1 MATKVENEFERI
13 FEDALYAMFF
23 VDDKGIIR
31 YANKKYAQ
39 MCRTTKEIL
48 LGKSI
53 ERVCKNEFIHV
64 LRTGE
69 AEFGKILDIHGELT
83 VVNRIPIRENGKIV
97 GAVGLALCDNLSQF
111 KGLLKKIE
119 DLEKN
124 IESYRQQL
132 KDAYASRYT
141 LNNIVGES
149 KLLRIVKKL
158 SVEASKYTFPVL
170 ITGESGTGKELFAHA
185 IHHLSDR
192 KRHNFIR
199 INCAAIPKEL
209 LESELFGYEAGAFS
223 GAGRNGKPGKIE
235 LAHRGTLFLD
245 EISELPFDMQAK
257 LLRVIQEKELER
269 VGGKKLKLI
278 DFRLIAA
285 TNRNLEEMIKK
296 KEFREDLYYRLN
308 VIQIHIPPLRERPE
322 DLLPIS
328 GHILKKLCGDQQIP
342 EKEISKQALEA
353 LLDYQWP
360 GNVRELSNVLQYA
373 MIYAKNSVIGVDD
386 LPGSVRA
393 FSSENTIG
401 FDRNYFRTVVENAEK
416 KALCRLIRMAGYNVN
431 GAAEMIGVHRT
442 ALYKKL
448 NKHGLRVNGS
458 NCSISSS
465 RHGIR
470 NGPEPIGHVYD
481 EKVLFSQETA
491 FLENILHS
499 VD

>member
-1 MATKVENEFERI
+1 MATKVETKLEKI

-23 VDDKGIIR
+23 VDNKGVIR

-48 LGKSI
+48 LGKNI

-69 AEFGKILDIHGELT
+69 AEFGKILDLNGKLT
-83 VVNRIPIRENGKIV
+83 VVNRIPMREGGEIV
-97 GAVGLALCDNLSQF
+97 GAVGLALCDDLSQF
-111 KGLLKKIE
+111 KGLLEKIE
-119 DLEKN
+119 HLEKN
-124 IESYRQQL
+124 VKSYKQQL
-132 KDAYASRYT
+132 KEAYSSRYT
-141 LNNIVGES
+141 LSNIIGES
-149 KLLRIVKKL
+149 KTIRVAKKL
-158 SVEASKYTFPVL
+158 SIEASKYPFPVL

-199 INCAAIPKEL
+199 INCAAIPKDL
-209 LESELFGYEAGAFS
+209 LESELFGYEPGAFS

-235 LAHRGTLFLD
+235 LAHKGTLFLD

-269 VGGKKLKLI
+269 VGGRKLRFV

-285 TNRNLEEMIKK
+285 TNGNLEKMIKK

-308 VIQIHIPPLRERPE
+308 VIRIHAPSLRERPQ
-322 DLLPIS
+322 DLLPTS
-328 GHILKKLCGDQQIP
+328 QHILENLCSDQKIP
-342 EKEISKQALEA
+342 EKKISKQALEVF
-353 LLDYQWP
+353 LDYQWP
-360 GNVRELSNVLQYA
+360 GNVRELSSVLQYA
-373 MIYAKNSVIGVDD
+373 MVYAEDSVIGVDS
-386 LPGSVRA
+386 LPDSVLA
-393 FSSENTIG
+393 FSSENTID
-401 FDRNYFRTVVENAEK
+401 FDRNYFRNIIEGAEK
-416 KALCRLIRMAGYNVN
+416 KALCYLIRKADYNVN
-431 GAAEMIGVHRT
+431 GAANMIGVHRT

-448 NKHGLRVNGS
+448 KKYGLRVNGS
-458 NCSISSS
+458 NGFVTEHRKRNRLGHLDHIS
-465 RHGIR
+465 
-470 NGPEPIGHVYD
+470 N

-499 VD
+499 ID

>member
-1 MATKVENEFERI
+1 MATNMENKLERI

-23 VDDKGIIR
+23 VDNKGVIK

-48 LGKSI
+48 LGKNI

-64 LRTGE
+64 LKTGE
-69 AEFGKILDIHGELT
+69 AEFGKVLDLNGKLT
-83 VVNRIPIRENGKIV
+83 VVNRIPMRDEGEIV
-97 GAVGLALCDNLSQF
+97 GAVGLALCDDLSQF
-111 KGLLKKIE
+111 KGLLEKIE
-119 DLEKN
+119 NLEQN
-124 IESYRQQL
+124 IKSYKQQL
-132 KDAYASRYT
+132 KDAYSSRYT
-141 LNNIVGES
+141 LSNIIGES
-149 KLLRIVKKL
+149 KEIKLAKKL
-158 SVEASKYTFPVL
+158 SVEASKYPFPVL

-199 INCAAIPKEL
+199 INCAAIPRDL

-235 LAHRGTLFLD
+235 LAHKGTLFLD

-269 VGGKKLKLI
+269 VGGRKLRFV

-285 TNRNLEEMIKK
+285 TNGNLEKMLTK

-308 VIQIHIPPLRERPE
+308 VIRIQAPPLRERPN
-322 DLLPIS
+322 DLLLIS
-328 GHILKKLCGDQQIP
+328 HHVLMNLCSDQQIS
-342 EKEISKQALEA
+342 EKKISKEALEV

-373 MIYAKNSVIGVDD
+373 MIYAEDSVIGVNS
-386 LPGSVRA
+386 LPGSVLA
-393 FSSENTIG
+393 FSSEKTID
-401 FDRNYFRTVVENAEK
+401 FDRNYFRNIVEDAEK
-416 KALCRLIRMAGYNVN
+416 KALCYLIRKAGYNVN
-431 GAAEMIGVHRT
+431 GAAKMIGVHRT

-448 NKHGLRVNGS
+448 KRYGLRINGS
-458 NCSISSS
+458 NGFVTEHRKRARPKPLDHIS
-465 RHGIR
+465 
-470 NGPEPIGHVYD
+470 D
-481 EKVLFSQETA
+481 EKVLFSHETA
-491 FLENILHS
+491 FLENILRS

>member
-1 MATKVENEFERI
+1 MATNMENKLERI
-13 FEDALYAMFF
+13 FEDALCAMFF
-23 VDDKGIIR
+23 VDNRGVIR

-69 AEFGKILDIHGELT
+69 AEFGKILDLNGQLT
-83 VVNRIPIRENGKIV
+83 VVNRIPMREDGEIV
-97 GAVGLALCDNLSQF
+97 GAVGLSLCDDLSQF
-111 KGLLKKIE
+111 KGLLEKIE
-119 DLEKN
+119 NLEQN
-124 IESYRQQL
+124 IKSYKQQL
-132 KDAYASRYT
+132 KDVYSSRYT
-141 LNNIVGES
+141 LNNIIGES
-149 KLLRIVKKL
+149 KEIKLAKKL
-158 SVEASKYTFPVL
+158 SVEASKYPFPVL

-192 KRHNFIR
+192 KRHKFIR
-199 INCAAIPKEL
+199 INCAAIPRDL

-223 GAGRNGKPGKIE
+223 GAGRNGKLGKIE
-235 LAHRGTLFLD
+235 LAHKGTLFLD

-269 VGGKKLKLI
+269 VGGRKLRFV

-285 TNRNLEEMIKK
+285 TNGNLEKMVAQ

-308 VIQIHIPPLRERPE
+308 VIRIHVPPLRERPN
-322 DLLPIS
+322 DLLPTS
-328 GHILKKLCGDQQIP
+328 HHVLMNLCSDQQIP
-342 EKEISKQALEA
+342 EKRISKEALEV

-373 MIYAKNSVIGVDD
+373 MIYAEDSVIGVNS
-386 LPGSVRA
+386 LPGSVLA
-393 FSSENTIG
+393 FSSEKTID
-401 FDRNYFRTVVENAEK
+401 FDRNYFRNIVEDAEK
-416 KALCRLIRMAGYNVN
+416 KALCYLIRKAGYNVN
-431 GAAEMIGVHRT
+431 EAAKMIGVHRT

-448 NKHGLRVNGS
+448 KRYGLRVNGS
-458 NCSISSS
+458 NGFVTEHRKRARSKPFDHIS
-465 RHGIR
+465 
-470 NGPEPIGHVYD
+470 D

>member
-1 MATKVENEFERI
+1 MATEVENKLERI
-13 FEDALYAMFF
+13 FEDALCAMFF
-23 VDDKGIIR
+23 VDNKGVIR

-69 AEFGKILDIHGELT
+69 AEFGKILDVNGRLT
-83 VVNRIPIRENGKIV
+83 VVNRIPMKEDGKII

-111 KGLLKKIE
+111 KGLLKRIE
-119 DLEKN
+119 GLEKN
-124 IESYRQQL
+124 IESYKQQL
-132 KDAYASRYT
+132 KEAYSSRYT
-141 LNNIVGES
+141 LSNIVGKS
-149 KLLRIVKKL
+149 KAIQIVKKL
-158 SVEASKYTFPVL
+158 SVEASKYPFSVL

-192 KRHNFIR
+192 RRHNFVR
-199 INCAAIPKEL
+199 INCAAIPRDL
-209 LESELFGYEAGAFS
+209 LEAELFGYEAGAFS

-235 LAHRGTLFLD
+235 LAHKGTLFLD
-245 EISELPFDMQAK
+245 EISELPFVMQAK

-269 VGGKKLKLI
+269 VGGRKLRLV
-278 DFRLIAA
+278 DFRLITA
-285 TNRNLEEMIKK
+285 TNRNLEKMIKK

-322 DLLPIS
+322 DLLPTS
-328 GHILKKLCGDQQIP
+328 EHILKNLCRDQQIP
-342 EKEISKQALEA
+342 EKEISKQALEVF
-353 LLDYQWP
+353 LDYQWP

-373 MIYAKNSVIGVDD
+373 MIYARNSVIGVDN
-386 LPGSVRA
+386 LPDSVRT

-401 FDRNYFRTVVENAEK
+401 FDRNYFRNIVESAEK
-416 KALCRLIRMAGYNVN
+416 KALCYLIRMAGYNVN
-431 GAAEMIGVHRT
+431 GAAKMIGVHRT

-448 NKHGLRVNGS
+448 KKYGLRVNGS
-458 NCSISSS
+458 NGFITEH
-465 RHGIR
+465 RIR
-470 NGPEPIGHVYD
+470 NRPGHLDHISD

-499 VD
+499 VE